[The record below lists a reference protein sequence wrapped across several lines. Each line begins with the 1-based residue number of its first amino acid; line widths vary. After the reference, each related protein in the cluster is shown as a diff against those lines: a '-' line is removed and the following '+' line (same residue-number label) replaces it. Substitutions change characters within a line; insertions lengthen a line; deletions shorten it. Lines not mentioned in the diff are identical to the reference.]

1 MSKLLEE
8 QSLGTSSFYWW
19 LGQVVDDSTWRDN
32 INPKLHEDPKD
43 TKGWGYRY
51 KVRIFGNQSKDKQT
65 EVTDEELP
73 MAEVLYPVT
82 AGSGGGGS
90 KQSPNIRQGNFVLG
104 FYKDGLDAQQPIILG
119 VLGNNDNTELEGKDP
134 QDGFKARTSSA
145 GLSGEVPVA
154 AKDQHLKSQGSGKP
168 IREGSSA
175 NIGSI
180 ADPMQAYAGNEST
193 SLNVA
198 EKEEDSE
205 TISIQIVMKTLMAVV
220 NRVKSAQ
227 SSFFG
232 ASVASNAVLQSEVN
246 KATQM
251 IASFIKVIIS
261 KIRGAILKAK
271 DEVLKNTID
280 LLMPNERPILNE
292 VSNKASDTLA
302 CIINKIIDGLVALV
316 ESALKGFLQNSVS
329 APICAAEKMAG
340 KVLSKAL
347 DSVSGALG
355 DVMAPIE
362 AVSNVA
368 SGLSGVGGDLAGTI
382 AGILQFPFCDP
393 KAEPPQIREWSPW
406 GGINIQDPLSGS
418 LSDIISNAGLGAT
431 GDCDVGPI
439 LAGVPS
445 FVSFGGNPD
454 KPAKFN
460 PIIDKKTG
468 SVIGLDVVDPGEGYK
483 STPKIG
489 QTSTEGTEVIGGGS
503 VIIPIV
509 KNGKVDSVVVK
520 ESGSGYI
527 PSSNGTTVTS
537 SGTVFSGPNDTIVK
551 HPAPGPVIPKGTEL
565 EQDYTLYE
573 GGKVPNGTVIESGTE
588 IITPIVVNTSSPSPQ
603 TFETGQVLTEDIT
616 VDYFNKIPTGTTIPA
631 KTALPYPVEVPDV
644 LDLPN
649 QITDTLTVGTFT
661 NILEP
666 GDYSGLLD
674 YGFNA
679 YPPNTNLT
687 LVEGDEV
694 YMPLN
699 TTSQVTDDLG
709 NVVATLTGKGPKVP
723 VLVGPGSSGGFTTP
737 EPINDLIGLP
747 LIAGSTGGIP
757 VVIGG
762 SALTTSGGTPVF
774 IGGNGGE
781 QIFAGSTGTETVLLD
796 GNIVSSGGS
805 GGSNIIFGGIDL
817 VSASENLNTDSVG
830 GTTIKVG
837 GQNGQPI
844 TLGTFVS
851 TGDEFS
857 NGLGQYP
864 TVLRIKDV
872 LVLKQGINYNEGDQ
886 IKVFPNSGGASFEPI
901 FDKFGRVTDV
911 KVVDGGIGFTE
922 LPNVFIDS
930 DAGINAKLL
939 PVFEVIRVGE
949 DIEDSI
955 TIPEGTPVVQV
966 IDCVGQVT

>member
-1 MSKLLEE
+1 MSKLFDE

-32 INPKLHEDPKD
+32 INPKLHEDPND

-82 AGSGGGGS
+82 AGSGAAGS

-104 FYKDGLDAQQPIILG
+104 FYKDGLDAQQPMILG
-119 VLGNNDNTELEGKDP
+119 VLGNNDNTILEGRDP
-134 QDGFKARTSSA
+134 QDGFKARTGSA
-145 GLSGEVPVA
+145 GNSGEVPVA

-180 ADPMQAYAGNEST
+180 AEPMQSYAGNEST
-193 SLNVA
+193 ALNVA
-198 EKEEDSE
+198 EKQEDSE
-205 TISIQIVMKTLMAVV
+205 TFSIQVVIKTLMAVV

-232 ASVASNAVLQSEVN
+232 AGTAPTAILKAEVN

-251 IASFIKVIIS
+251 IASFIKAIIS

-271 DEVLKNTID
+271 DEVLKNTVD
-280 LLMPNERPILNE
+280 LLMPNERPVMNE
-292 VSNKASDTLA
+292 LSNVASDTLA
-302 CIINKIIDGLVALV
+302 CIINKLIDGLVALIQ
-316 ESALKGFLQNSVS
+316 SALKGFIQNAVT

-347 DSVSGALG
+347 DAVSGAL
-355 DVMAPIE
+355 DAVMAPIE
-362 AVSNVA
+362 AVTNVA
-368 SGLSGVGGDLAGTI
+368 SGFGGVGGNLLDSV

-393 KAEPPQIREWSPW
+393 GVETPQIREWSPW
-406 GGINIQDPLSGS
+406 GGINIQDPLSGP
-418 LSDIISNAGLGAT
+418 LSDIIANAGVGAL
-431 GDCDVGPI
+431 GDCDVGPQ
-439 LAGVPS
+439 LAGPPS
-445 FVSFGGNPD
+445 FVSFGGNPS

-460 PIIDKKTG
+460 PILDQQTG
-468 SVIGLDVVDPGEGYK
+468 SVIGLDVVDPGEGYT

-489 QTSTEGTEVIGGGS
+489 QTSTSGTGVIGGGS
-503 VIIPIV
+503 VIVPII
-509 KNGKVDSVVVK
+509 KDGKVDSVVVK

-527 PSSNGTTVTS
+527 PYSNGTTVTS
-537 SGTVFSGPNDTIVK
+537 SGTVFSGPDDTIVK

-565 EQDYTLYE
+565 ENDYTLYE
-573 GGKVPNGTVIESGTE
+573 GGKVPKGTVIEAGTE
-588 IITPIVVNTSSPSPQ
+588 LVTPINTDIIHTSGV
-603 TFETGQVLTEDIT
+603 TYETGQVLTEDIT
-616 VDYFNKIPTGTTIPA
+616 LDYFNEIPTGTTIPA
-631 KTALPYPVEVPDV
+631 GTTLPYPVEVPDV

-649 QITDTLTVGTFT
+649 QITDNLEVGTFS
-661 NILEP
+661 NVLEP
-666 GDYSGLLD
+666 GDYDGLLD

-679 YPPNTNLT
+679 YPPNTTISLT
-687 LVEGDEV
+687 EGDEV

-723 VLVGPGSSGGFTTP
+723 VLIGTGSGGGFTTP
-737 EPINDLIGLP
+737 EPINDLIGSTLF
-747 LIAGSTGGIP
+747 AGSTGGIP

-762 SALTTSGGTPVF
+762 STLVTSGGTPVF
-774 IGGNGGE
+774 IGGTGGE
-781 QIFAGSTGTETVLLD
+781 QILVGSTGTETVLLD
-796 GNIVSSGGS
+796 GNTVSSGGS
-805 GGSNIIFGGIDL
+805 GGSNLIFGGIDI
-817 VSASENLNTDSVG
+817 VSDGENINTGSVG
-830 GTTIKVG
+830 GTAIKVG
-837 GQNGQPI
+837 GQGGQPI
-844 TLGTFVS
+844 TLGSFIS
-851 TGDEFS
+851 AGDEFS

-864 TVLRIKDV
+864 SVLRIKDV

-886 IKVFPNSGGASFEPI
+886 IQVSPNAGGASFEPI

-922 LPNVFIDS
+922 LPNIFIDS
-930 DAGINAKLL
+930 GTGINAKLL

-955 TIPEGTPVVQV
+955 TVPKGTPVVQV